1 MFVSWPIMVTL
12 GLGFCLLGTV
22 VGSFLNVC
30 IYRIPWQKSVI
41 WPSST
46 CPHCLEAIRAHDNI
60 PIISWIALRGECRG
74 CGEPISMRYPLV
86 EALVGLLFLGA
97 YVSDVLYFAGPRGAW
112 GQVPAIQLV
121 STAYHALFLALL
133 VAATFIDYDL
143 MIIPDQ
149 ITVTGMIVGLGMGT
163 IWPELRPAPG
173 SWPAIIHLEGMWV
186 GLEGLLVGAGL
197 TQFVRKS
204 AGFALRREAMG
215 FGDVTLMGMIG
226 AFLGWQAAVLTFFLA
241 PFLGLTHAAWKLI
254 TYLGKRLSGSQL
266 SSADREIPYG
276 PYLSMAAASL
286 LFVWRWIWPVSNRHL
301 FEPLYVIFWWML
313 GIDVDLPN

>member
-1 MFVSWPIMVTL
+1 MFVSWPILVTL

-97 YVSDVLYFAGPRGAW
+97 YVSDVLYLPARAGLGA
-112 GQVPAIQLV
+112 GTGD
-121 STAYHALFLALL
+121 STGLGSLPCVFLALL

-149 ITVTGMIVGLGMGT
+149 ITVTGMIVGIGMGT
-163 IWPELRPAPG
+163 VWPEVRPAPG
-173 SWPAIIHLEGMWV
+173 SWPAITHLQGLWV

-204 AGFALRREAMG
+204 ASFALRREAMG

-226 AFLGWQAAVLTFFLA
+226 AFMGWQAAVLTFFLA
-241 PFLGLTHAAWKLI
+241 PFLGLAHAAWKLI
-254 TYLGKRLSGSQL
+254 LT
-266 SSADREIPYG
+266 
-276 PYLSMAAASL
+276 
-286 LFVWRWIWPVSNRHL
+286 
-301 FEPLYVIFWWML
+301 
-313 GIDVDLPN
+313 

>member
-1 MFVSWPIMVTL
+1 MFVSWPILVIL
-12 GLGFCLLGTV
+12 GIGFCLLGMV

-46 CPHCLEAIRAHDNI
+46 CPHCLAAIRAQDNI
-60 PIISWIALRGECRG
+60 PILSWIALRGECRG
-74 CGEPISMRYPLV
+74 CGEPISVRYPLV

-97 YVSDVLYFAGPRGAW
+97 YLSDVIFFAGARADW
-112 GQVPAIQLV
+112 GQVPVTQLV
-121 STAYHALFLALL
+121 SATYHALLLALL
-133 VAATFIDYDL
+133 VAATFVDYDL

-149 ITVTGMIVGLGMGT
+149 ITVTGMIVGVGMGT
-163 IWPELRPAPG
+163 LWPGVRPMPG
-173 SWPAIIHLEGMWV
+173 SWPAITHLQGCWV
-186 GLEGLLVGAGL
+186 GVLGLLVGAGL
-197 TQFVRKS
+197 TQLVRKS
-204 AGFALRREAMG
+204 ASFVLRREAMG
-215 FGDVTLMGMIG
+215 LGDVTLMGMIG

-313 GIDVDLPN
+313 GIDVDLPK

>member
-1 MFVSWPIMVTL
+1 
-12 GLGFCLLGTV
+12 
-22 VGSFLNVC
+22 
-30 IYRIPWQKSVI
+30 
-41 WPSST
+41 
-46 CPHCLEAIRAHDNI
+46 
-60 PIISWIALRGECRG
+60 
-74 CGEPISMRYPLV
+74 MRYPLV

-121 STAYHALFLALL
+121 SAAYHALFLALL

-149 ITVTGMIVGLGMGT
+149 ITVTGMIVGIGMGT
-163 IWPELRPAPG
+163 IWPEVRPAPG
-173 SWPAIIHLEGMWV
+173 SWPAITHLEGMWV

-286 LFVWRWIWPVSNRHL
+286 LFVWRWIWPVADRHL
-301 FEPLYVIFWWML
+301 FEPLYVIFWWIL